1 VIILTGG
8 DSMKKRR
15 KLWVLLACVG
25 FGGGL
30 LAGGPTPIWAL
41 DLEGIKVT
49 PSVAYKGEYDDNLFR
64 TPNNT
69 TSDYINHIMPGIAVE
84 ATPGNHILRA
94 DFLADILLYSK
105 NTNQNTQ
112 RYYANLSTIFNF
124 NRLQLHLKESFAHTD
139 TPPNSSLAFPVERN
153 ENYLNGG
160 FDYDV
165 IQRWGIGFDFTWG
178 NTNYLDPTFDFIS
191 ENAYTYATNIF
202 YRITGKTRV
211 FAEFDFVQD
220 VFWNDRTRDDYRYRG
235 LLGVRGDLTERL
247 SLTAKGGYEY
257 LDYYQSNIYPNQ
269 NNFVIALEASYRPL
283 ERLQIGLAV
292 IRSVQA
298 STFANNA
305 DYGSFNTTLVVT
317 YAFTPKILILPRA
330 AFGLDNYKVA
340 EVNPSNGTLEK
351 RLDYLYGV
359 GIGIRY
365 QPQKWLQLEA
375 NYQFERR
382 NSNFNEF
389 NYSDNRVF
397 FTVALSM

>member
-1 VIILTGG
+1 
-8 DSMKKRR
+8 MKKRR

-30 LAGGPTPIWAL
+30 LAGEPTPIWAL
-41 DLEGIKVT
+41 DLDGIKVT
-49 PSVAYKGEYDDNLFR
+49 PSIAYTGEYDDNIFR
-64 TPNNT
+64 TPTNKVG
-69 TSDYINHIMPGIAVE
+69 DYINHIIPGIAVE
-84 ATPGNHILRA
+84 ATPGHHKLSASYR
-94 DFLADILLYSK
+94 ADILLYTHNS
-105 NTNQNTQ
+105 NQDFPRQ
-112 RYYANLSTIFNF
+112 YANLSTIFNF
-124 NRLQLHLKESFAHTD
+124 NRLQLRLMESFVHTND
-139 TPPNSSLAFPVERN
+139 FPTSELTTPIPRN
-153 ENYLNGG
+153 ENYLTGG
-160 FDYDV
+160 LDYDL
-165 IQRWGIGFDFTWG
+165 INRWGIGFDFTWG
-178 NTNYLDPTFDFIS
+178 NINYLDSTFNFIS

-235 LLGVRGDLTERL
+235 LLGVRGDLTERF

-257 LDYYQSNIYPNQ
+257 LDYYQSNLYPNQ

-317 YAFTPKILILPRA
+317 YAFTPKILILPRV

-340 EVNPSNGTLEK
+340 EVNPGNGALEK

-365 QPQKWLQLEA
+365 QPLKWLQLEA

-382 NSNFNEF
+382 DSNFNDF